1 MLLALLLCLLLFLCG
16 CAGGLRGVLLVL
28 LLWLLLFLGCCG
40 GVAGM
45 LLEPLMGQPPP
56 PLFDFIGHPSA
67 RATLAVAAAAA
78 ADA

>member
-1 MLLALLLCLLLFLCG
+1 MFWPPFCG
-16 CAGGLRGVLLVL
+16 IVDEARVVSRFVVWPGAFVC
-28 LLWLLLFLGCCG
+28 W

-56 PLFDFIGHPSA
+56 DGLFDFMGHPSA
-67 RATLAVAAAAA
+67 CATRAALAVAAAAA

>member
-1 MLLALLLCLLLFLCG
+1 MVEASRFVSRFVVWPG
-16 CAGGLRGVLLVL
+16 A
-28 LLWLLLFLGCCG
+28 FACC

-56 PLFDFIGHPSA
+56 PDGLFDLIGHPSA
-67 RATLAVAAAAA
+67 CAILAAAVVAAAAA